1 MSVSASIQ
9 VQHSVVPELSSGRP
23 PGRFSSDSICC
34 VLRKD
39 SGFACALL
47 ARGAIPQQV
56 EQQRLL
62 QLSAEASEAARS
74 PRNTTKKR
82 KAR

>member
-1 MSVSASIQ
+1 MSVSGSIQ

-23 PGRFSSDSICC
+23 PGRFPSESICC

-47 ARGAIPQQV
+47 AMCIGFL

-74 PRNTTKKR
+74 
-82 KAR
+82 

>member
-1 MSVSASIQ
+1 MSVSGSIQ

-23 PGRFSSDSICC
+23 PGRFPSESICY

-47 ARGAIPQQV
+47 ARAALP
-56 EQQRLL
+56 RFPRAAKAAA
-62 QLSAEASEAARS
+62 AER
-74 PRNTTKKR
+74 
-82 KAR
+82 